1 MLEFI
6 DRFLQPL
13 SRKNSSSV
21 KETTDFLDKVRKIHN
36 SWENEK
42 TNKPF
47 LVSMDSQSL
56 YPKIDQNECTGA
68 YKMTHQTDSVNA

>member
-6 DRFLQPL
+6 DRLLQPL

-21 KETTDFLDKVRKIHN
+21 KETTDFLDKVRKIH
-36 SWENEK
+36 
-42 TNKPF
+42 
-47 LVSMDSQSL
+47 
-56 YPKIDQNECTGA
+56 KIDHNECNGA